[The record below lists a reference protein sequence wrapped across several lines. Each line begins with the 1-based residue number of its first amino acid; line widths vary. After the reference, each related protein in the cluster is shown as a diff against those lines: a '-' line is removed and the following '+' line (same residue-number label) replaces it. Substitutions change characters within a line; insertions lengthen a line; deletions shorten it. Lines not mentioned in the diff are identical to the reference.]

1 MIKHLH
7 SLAEHVLGRLFAEGI
22 FRELERQRVGVR
34 IFEHGLLVTRIVVI
48 QAVVAGTDQGALGLR

>member
-7 SLAEHVLGRLFAEGI
+7 GLTEHVLGRLLADGI
-22 FRELERQRVGVR
+22 FLELERQRVGVW